1 MRTVAATLLTLTAA
15 CAFPEQG
22 DSQADGALAEGDG
35 TGTAYDERDAWLD
48 GCTFTQGYW
57 KNHYDGAGS
66 PGSNRD
72 RPWPIDEDTEL
83 CGRSWLATFDVAPQG
98 DAFFILAHQYLAASL
113 NVAAGASAP
122 ADVSS
127 ALDEAEALLAD
138 CVVADG
144 ERARALE
151 LAALLDDFNNGVIG
165 PGHCGDAPPADEPD
179 CDGEVCQGGEEP
191 PADDGCA
198 GEVCDGSTGT
208 DGDGDPELPP
218 FG

>member
-1 MRTVAATLLTLTAA
+1 MRTIAATLLSLMAA

-22 DSQADGALAEGDG
+22 ASQNDGALSEGDG
-35 TGTAYDERDAWLD
+35 TGTALDERDPWLG

-57 KNHYDGAGS
+57 KNHYDGAGRA
-66 PGSNRD
+66 GSNRD

-83 CGRSWLATFDVAPQG
+83 CGRTWLATFDVAPRG

-122 ADVSS
+122 ADVAS
-127 ALDEAEALLAD
+127 ALDEAATTLAD
-138 CVVADG
+138 CAVDDA

-151 LAALLDDFNNGVIG
+151 LAGLLDDFNNGIVG
-165 PGHCGDAPPADEPD
+165 PGHCGDAPPAEEPD
-179 CDGEVCQGGEEP
+179 CDGEVCTGDEAP
-191 PADDGCA
+191 PADGACN
-198 GEVCDGSTGT
+198 GEICDGDSTTG
-208 DGDGDPELPP
+208 GDGDPGLPP